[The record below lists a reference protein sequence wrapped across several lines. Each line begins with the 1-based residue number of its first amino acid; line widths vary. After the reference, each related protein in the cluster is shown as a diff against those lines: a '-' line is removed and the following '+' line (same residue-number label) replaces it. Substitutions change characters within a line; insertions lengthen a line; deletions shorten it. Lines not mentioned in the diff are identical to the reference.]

1 MRMIY
6 NSKYPDIDTNISDSQ
21 MGARK
26 GKGCKT
32 NIWIINGIIH
42 ETLKSKKMKPIRLQI
57 YDYAQMFD
65 SINLEEAISDLYDV
79 GLDDEN
85 LVLIHKANKEIHMAV
100 NTPGGLTERQI
111 LKNIVLQGDTWG
123 SILASV
129 QVDSIAKDV
138 VKAGIGYMYKDNL
151 PISMLGLV
159 DDLIGVTEAGFKSQQ
174 MNVILNLKTA
184 EKGLQFGVKKCKSMI
199 VGKNLKNVINNELL
213 VDGWKETFIDNI
225 ETGETD
231 LVDDYIGEI
240 PIYTF

>member
-1 MRMIY
+1 M
-6 NSKYPDIDTNISDSQ
+6 
-21 MGARK
+21 
-26 GKGCKT
+26 
-32 NIWIINGIIH
+32 
-42 ETLKSKKMKPIRLQI
+42 
-57 YDYAQMFD
+57 
-65 SINLEEAISDLYDV
+65 YDV

-100 NTPGGLTERQI
+100 NAPGGLTERQI

-174 MNVILNLKTA
+174 MNVILNVKTA

-231 LVDDYIGEI
+231 LVDEFIGEI
-240 PIYTF
+240 PIGETGEQKYLGFILSGKGDNMANINAIKKKSISCYSHYNE